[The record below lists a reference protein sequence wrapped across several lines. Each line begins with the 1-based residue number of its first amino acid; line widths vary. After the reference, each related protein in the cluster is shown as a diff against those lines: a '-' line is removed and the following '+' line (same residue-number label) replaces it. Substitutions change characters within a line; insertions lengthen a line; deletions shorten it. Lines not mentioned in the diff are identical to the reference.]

1 MVARLLWE
9 QDVAGSN
16 PVIPMGFK
24 VSDLGQPQTSPES
37 PITEYA
43 EPPLEIGCFY
53 RACTASKWVMNFPIE
68 SVHALRE
75 SVQLLFCG
83 WRFSGGTVKLEELP

>member
-1 MVARLLWE
+1 MTVGDVFASISETLKPLSTAFQAILRGLLTSLWE

-43 EPPLEIGCFY
+43 ETPLEIGCFY
-53 RACTASKWVMNFPIE
+53 SASTAFKWVKIP
-68 SVHALRE
+68 L
-75 SVQLLFCG
+75 
-83 WRFSGGTVKLEELP
+83 